1 MRDVTRRGLALS
13 LILSGVA
20 GYVDAIGFIDTGG
33 FFVSFMSGNSTQVG
47 VDVLERGLVSSLL
60 PLTLVVAFVAGVAAG
75 AIIGGNGIR
84 RAWAV
89 AASAS
94 AVALSAGLA
103 VVAPTGP
110 ARFWMLAFAM
120 GALNTL
126 YLADGRARVAI
137 TYATGTLVSLGLAI
151 AALVTGRSGSAWQ
164 RPLLLWGSLASGAV
178 VGAAAHRLGSGAAL
192 LIAAIVLAVAAVG
205 VATRFPGRRERSSG

>member
-33 FFVSFMSGNSTQVG
+33 FFVSFMSGNSTQAG
-47 VDVLERGLVSSLL
+47 VDFLERGLVSSLL

-75 AIIGGNGIR
+75 AIIGGNGRR

-103 VVAPTGP
+103 AVAPTGP

-164 RPLLLWGSLASGAV
+164 RPLLLWGSLAGGAV
-178 VGAAAHRLGSGAAL
+178 AGAAAHRLGSGTAL
-192 LIAAIVLAVAAVG
+192 LLAAMVLAVAAVG
-205 VATRFPGRRERSSG
+205 VATSHPGRRE